1 MNNKIFTCIFTV
13 FILAVFISAPLS
25 YVLSKNGIISVANV
39 GNIIKPEKTYEGDSL
54 YARIFNGVEEGKRVV
69 NDVYINYVPGYVP
82 ITSFV
87 SGLTNTLNTPVSDS
101 LGRWG
106 NKIMLSADS
115 GSIPASAE
123 ADAPDTS
130 GDDPAETED
139 PRKDVN
145 FSYNASYVTSDNL
158 HRFYRVNA
166 DGDNGDS
173 FEFLCRVPSAN
184 RKSLKRNVTK
194 QAKKI
199 NALAEARPDIN
210 LYLYIPVGLEDTE
223 LGKQIFPAESTADL
237 FDTFNSSLSDKV
249 NFSYTKINT
258 VYDKVEKYFL
268 TDHHWNRYGSYE
280 GYLSIVSMMQSKYE
294 NFGEARAVVK
304 DYDLGVPL
312 YGSLDLAINNYDLY
326 DNFGVLDLGLPEHD
340 LKINRQVP
348 YGGKTEFY
356 ELLKRYTEGS
366 YNKKKSYNHFMNF
379 YRIAETIEYPE
390 NNTGRNLLFIGDSFS
405 TCVAEAIASHFDKT
419 YVRYVDSTTPED
431 INYSDYINENG
442 ITDVVILEMSSRA
455 VLNLYGDALN
465 GIETT
470 GGNG

>member
-1 MNNKIFTCIFTV
+1 MNNKIFTCIFHGIHSRCIH
-13 FILAVFISAPLS
+13 FRSALLRPFE
-25 YVLSKNGIISVANV
+25 KRDNKRCKCRQHNQAR
-39 GNIIKPEKTYEGDSL
+39 KKTYEGDSL

-115 GSIPASAE
+115 ASIPASAE
-123 ADAPDTS
+123 RRTHPTPR

-194 QAKKI
+194 QAEKI

-210 LYLYIPVGLEDTE
+210 LYLYIPVGLEGYRARETD
-223 LGKQIFPAESTADL
+223 IPRRIDRR
-237 FDTFNSSLSDKV
+237 SLRHVQVLS
-249 NFSYTKINT
+249 FRQG
-258 VYDKVEKYFL
+258 EFL
-268 TDHHWNRYGSYE
+268 VHEDQHR
-280 GYLSIVSMMQSKYE
+280 I
-294 NFGEARAVVK
+294 
-304 DYDLGVPL
+304 
-312 YGSLDLAINNYDLY
+312 
-326 DNFGVLDLGLPEHD
+326 
-340 LKINRQVP
+340 RQ
-348 YGGKTEFY
+348 G
-356 ELLKRYTEGS
+356 
-366 YNKKKSYNHFMNF
+366 
-379 YRIAETIEYPE
+379 
-390 NNTGRNLLFIGDSFS
+390 
-405 TCVAEAIASHFDKT
+405 
-419 YVRYVDSTTPED
+419 
-431 INYSDYINENG
+431 
-442 ITDVVILEMSSRA
+442 
-455 VLNLYGDALN
+455 
-465 GIETT
+465 
-470 GGNG
+470 